1 MRLFRFQESIPEF
14 GQSGGTLQQAVELD
28 GISIGEE
35 QGGGTLQ
42 VEELEGGR
50 MGGVPELDVPVRVSG
65 MIEEQLVIGSLCCG
79 SISETSAPLL
89 LSV

>member
-50 MGGVPELDVPVRVSG
+50 MGGVQVPVRG

-79 SISETSAPLL
+79 SNSEISSILL

>member
-50 MGGVPELDVPVRVSG
+50 MGEVQEA
-65 MIEEQLVIGSLCCG
+65 
-79 SISETSAPLL
+79 SI
-89 LSV
+89 

>member
-50 MGGVPELDVPVRVSG
+50 MGEVQE
-65 MIEEQLVIGSLCCG
+65 
-79 SISETSAPLL
+79 API
-89 LSV
+89 